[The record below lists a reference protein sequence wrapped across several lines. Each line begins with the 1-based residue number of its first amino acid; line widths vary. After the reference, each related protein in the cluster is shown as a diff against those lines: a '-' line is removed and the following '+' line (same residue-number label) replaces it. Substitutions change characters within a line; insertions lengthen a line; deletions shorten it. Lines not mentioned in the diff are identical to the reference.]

1 MYVVKS
7 DKNGRKRWAKILLSP
22 RSSKGKNEGPP
33 KEKKNRSSRMGF
45 PDGETVKEAKTLI
58 ENSGLK
64 DSYDVL
70 KTEFLIDL
78 IQMYK
83 ESPVDGGLEFQIELL
98 FIPITVDVSTLDSR
112 ENREKYKILFEGR
125 LPNISTASG
134 IYRNLHGTIGN
145 LSIDDIEKLTFPDE
159 ED

>member
-1 MYVVKS
+1 MGK
-7 DKNGRKRWAKILLSP
+7 D
-22 RSSKGKNEGPP
+22 SSLPSFFQREERGTP

-58 ENSGLK
+58 ENSGVK
-64 DSYDVL
+64 DSYDSS
-70 KTEFLIDL
+70 KTGFLIDL

-98 FIPITVDVSTLDSR
+98 FIPITADVATLDSR

-134 IYRNLHGTIGN
+134 IYRNLNGTIGS
-145 LSIDDIEKLTFPDE
+145 LSVDDIEKLTFPDE